1 MKMRLSFPLQIFL
14 TVIISFL
21 ISFYFIYQNF
31 SGMTI
36 ISILIGCFLSVINVL
51 AGYFIVSYSFKKS
64 NKIFLKAVIGGIL
77 GRLFFIGAIM
87 VILIKFFNIEII
99 GFIISMLF
107 YYFIFLSLEIN
118 FLHKKLTKSSLKVT
132 TL

>member
-1 MKMRLSFPLQIFL
+1 
-14 TVIISFL
+14 
-21 ISFYFIYQNF
+21 
-31 SGMTI
+31 
-36 ISILIGCFLSVINVL
+36 
-51 AGYFIVSYSFKKS
+51 
-64 NKIFLKAVIGGIL
+64 
-77 GRLFFIGAIM
+77 M